1 LEGGRSDYPPFTLN
15 YLSPQSCAILD
26 EYRSRLDNNS
36 ATIKEF
42 PEKLVM
48 KTIDNTWHDSASAI
62 INNWIG
68 SVYQVTNEDL
78 KLPFMATINPLN
90 PLDL

>member
-1 LEGGRSDYPPFTLN
+1 
-15 YLSPQSCAILD
+15 
-26 EYRSRLDNNS
+26 
-36 ATIKEF
+36 
-42 PEKLVM
+42 M
-48 KTIDNTWHDSASAI
+48 KTIDNTWHDSASAV

-68 SVYQVTNEDL
+68 SVDQVTNEDL